1 MKYHVINLEY
11 ATDRLENIKQ
21 YFENNKLEYDVFKAV
36 DGVKIVLKDEFFHPY
51 FLNRNSIDVLQNY
64 KGSIAC
70 SLSHAT
76 LWENIIKSTV
86 NDIHVILEDD
96 VKFDVLF
103 EQRINFFISKLP
115 KDWDVLYLGRKYLT
129 GKVVNKYF
137 VKGVKTNKKGHNVSS
152 YGYVVKKKG
161 CKKLLKIAYPLLNIE
176 QDMTLR
182 QNQDKYNAYF
192 LIEPIV
198 FHEKFKSYI
207 NMNNDVYR

>member
-11 ATDRLENIKQ
+11 ATDRLENINQ

-36 DGVKIVLKDEFFHPY
+36 DGVNLLLNEKYFHPY
-51 FLNRNSIDVLQNY
+51 FLNRNSLYLLQNY

-70 SLSHAT
+70 SLSHAK
-76 LWENIIKSTV
+76 LWENIIKS
-86 NDIHVILEDD
+86 NMDDIHIILEDD
-96 VKFDVLF
+96 VKFDILF

-115 KDWDVLYLGRKYLT
+115 NDWDVLYLGRKYLT

-137 VKGVKTNKKGHNVSS
+137 VKGMKTNKRGHNVSS
-152 YGYVVKKKG
+152 YGYIVKKKG
-161 CKKLLKIAYPLLNIE
+161 CKKLLSIAYPLLNIE
-176 QDMTLR
+176 QDITLR
-182 QNQDKYNAYF
+182 QNLDKYNAYF

-198 FHEKFKSYI
+198 FHENFKSCI